1 MLMKYVYQIFEI
13 FYIKT
18 IVIIIAQNS
27 LICETVSR

>member
-18 IVIIIAQNS
+18 IVIIIAPNS
-27 LICETVSR
+27 LIL